1 MENELFLLRKPNKEI
16 DINDLLQIKNNK
28 DTAKYLGG
36 NTPTYTEEDINNW
49 VDFHNNCDDEDLFII
64 QDKQN
69 KKVIGHI
76 GLYNINLKVR
86 SAEYAILIGNNEYLG
101 KGVGRQVTDLILNYG
116 FNKLKLNRIYL
127 SLISENLPAYNLYLK
142 MGFKKEGCLRQAIFK
157 NDVYYDSI
165 LMSILNFE
173 YEKK

>member
-1 MENELFLLRKPNKEI
+1 MFLLRKPNKEI
-16 DINDLLQIKNNK
+16 DIDDLLNVKNNK

-36 NTPTYTEEDINNW
+36 NTPVYNENDISNW
-49 VDFHNNCDDEDLFII
+49 IDFHNNCENEDLFII
-64 QDKQN
+64 EDRQN

-76 GLYNINLKVR
+76 GLYNINLEVK

-101 KGVGRQVTDLILNYG
+101 KGVGRQVTNLILDYG
-116 FNKLKLNRIYL
+116 FNALGLNRIYL
-127 SLISENLPAYNLYLK
+127 SLISENLPAFNLYLK

-157 NDVYYDSI
+157 HGVYYDSI
-165 LMSILNFE
+165 LMSILKFE